1 MLINTVKTL
10 FSLIAACISIGCIHM
25 VKTDMDNYLQNKDA
39 FRGKSVVFTTELEDV
54 LKRCEI
60 FKDRE
65 VELSA
70 PVAYFGKEGFD
81 TFYLTLEK
89 NGKQIRAYEEHYY
102 RYVNAD
108 ALQLLLWAKSE
119 GGEVTVR
126 GKLKDDGIELN
137 QLGYKEYLVN
147 TNRRP
152 HSYRPSYRPFNR
164 DYSGYYSGFSKWNF
178 NHSYNYRSGY

>member
-1 MLINTVKTL
+1 MLINTLKKL
-10 FSLIAACISIGCIHM
+10 FLIATVIISFGCRHM
-25 VKTDMDNYLQNKDA
+25 VKTDMENYLQNKDA
-39 FRGKSVVFTTELEDV
+39 FKGKSVVFTTELEDI
-54 LKRCEI
+54 LQRYET
-60 FKDRE
+60 FQDRV

-89 NGKQIRAYEEHYY
+89 NGKQIRAYEENYY
-102 RYVNAD
+102 RYVNRD
-108 ALQLLLWAKSE
+108 ALQLLIWAKSE

-137 QLGYKEYLVN
+137 QLVYNDYLIN

-152 HSYRPSYRPFNR
+152 YTYRPRYRPFNR
-164 DYSGYYSGFSKWNF
+164 DYSGYYSGFTRWHYNPG
-178 NHSYNYRSGY
+178 YNYR